1 MLSELGLRNF
11 KAFGDK
17 EQKAPMSKITLIYG
31 PNSGGKSS
39 IIQALLML
47 KQSLDSE
54 QGSGRRELVPRGEY
68 VDLGSFSDLLHK
80 HAIDNRDL
88 GISIKF
94 LAHTQ
99 KTGYG
104 VQMTFVESKPKESFM
119 KDSSFLSEVRYQI
132 LNRNSLLLDAKLK
145 YRSNEN
151 SWGMLRSL
159 IANKNN
165 PELFSKIKN
174 NSNVFLPTLELQAE
188 ERILKLRQQY
198 TRELGQQQQQELQ
211 WDLTSELILELIQK
225 LGLKRKLLF
234 ILKQI
239 REPEPGYK
247 QELGKLLGKYLGII
261 LGRKLRLELGPEQA
275 QKLRQK
281 LERVPYSWGR
291 EDILGLKLIKELE
304 LEPEEEWEWELIRE
318 LIERLLSELIYGT
331 WTPIK
336 EPSLFLED
344 LKTLLE
350 RLGPIAEFLE
360 KLLKEIPAQIPD
372 LILGLG
378 WVHILMLDIEPEE
391 ICDITPADIP
401 LSYNNLLNSI
411 TYLGPLRSYPERLY
425 TISGRGRESTG
436 IRGEFTPHILYYNST
451 IQEFEAA
458 RQLAHRNIPIG
469 QPIVGL
475 WSERFQMLAKISE
488 QVTIVDR
495 YAAWNFD
502 NDQNDLLNLLKFL
515 ENDSPKCYV
524 TIYSSPDAVRNSG
537 EVDLD
542 QIAIKLKNKVS
553 QLGLNRIKKITLHL
567 SPNHVFST
575 YAHDRYIRF
584 DGITC
589 VIGKGI
595 EVFRNKKI
603 NANSTFAFKSSQFI
617 QDSGWL

>member
-17 EQKAPMSKITLIYG
+17 EQKAPMSRITLIYG

-47 KQSLDSE
+47 KQSLDSD
-54 QGSGRRELVPRGEY
+54 QGSGRRELIPRGEY
-68 VDLGSFSDLLHK
+68 VDLGSFFALLHK

-104 VQMTFVESKPKESFM
+104 VQMIFVEPEPKEPVT

-132 LNRNSLLLDAKLK
+132 LNRNSLLIDAKLK

-151 SWGMLRSL
+151 SWDILKSL

-198 TRELGQQQQQELQ
+198 TRELGQQKQRELQ
-211 WDLTSELILELIQK
+211 WDLISELILELIQK
-225 LGLKRKLLF
+225 LELKRKLLF

-261 LGRKLRLELGPEQA
+261 LGRKLRLELGPGQA

-281 LERVPYSWGR
+281 LERIPYSWER
-291 EDILGLKLIKELE
+291 EDILELKLIKELE

-360 KLLKEIPAQIPD
+360 ELLKEIPAQIPD
-372 LILGLG
+372 LIQGLG
-378 WVHILMLDIEPEE
+378 WVHILMLDIEPED
-391 ICDITPADIP
+391 IRDITPADIP
-401 LSYNNLLNSI
+401 LSYNDLLNSI

-425 TISGRGRESTG
+425 TIFGRGRESTG
-436 IRGEFTPHILYYNST
+436 IRGEFTPHILYYNTSL
-451 IQEFEAA
+451 I
-458 RQLAHRNIPIG
+458 
-469 QPIVGL
+469 
-475 WSERFQMLAKISE
+475 
-488 QVTIVDR
+488 
-495 YAAWNFD
+495 
-502 NDQNDLLNLLKFL
+502 LL
-515 ENDSPKCYV
+515 
-524 TIYSSPDAVRNSG
+524 
-537 EVDLD
+537 
-542 QIAIKLKNKVS
+542 
-553 QLGLNRIKKITLHL
+553 
-567 SPNHVFST
+567 
-575 YAHDRYIRF
+575 
-584 DGITC
+584 
-589 VIGKGI
+589 
-595 EVFRNKKI
+595 
-603 NANSTFAFKSSQFI
+603 
-617 QDSGWL
+617 